1 MKNFSLLI
9 IPLTLCAFIVTST
22 YTKVIQN
29 DAQHIVHEVKAD
41 TVPVFPYKKTEAE
54 WKQILT
60 PTEYRILREKG
71 TELPYLNEYND
82 FKEDG
87 IYVCRGCGQVLYD
100 SKHKYNSGSGWPSFW
115 KPVSDSVIVEL
126 PDNSLF
132 MKRIETVCSN
142 CGGHLGHVFNDGPP
156 PTGLRYCMN
165 SAALKFIPRKEAINY
180 HSN

>member
-60 PTEYRILREKG
+60 PTEYRILREK
-71 TELPYLNEYND
+71 E
-82 FKEDG
+82 
-87 IYVCRGCGQVLYD
+87 Q
-100 SKHKYNSGSGWPSFW
+100 NSH
-115 KPVSDSVIVEL
+115 
-126 PDNSLF
+126 
-132 MKRIETVCSN
+132 T
-142 CGGHLGHVFNDGPP
+142 
-156 PTGLRYCMN
+156 
-165 SAALKFIPRKEAINY
+165 
-180 HSN
+180 